1 MVSTVRHEKSHSPIA
16 VFNDLH
22 YLIEVEIT
30 VAFGF
35 EELHRT
41 RYSIVVL
48 WVLRT
53 TGKREYNP

>member
-16 VFNDLH
+16 VFDDLH

-35 EELHRT
+35 EEFHR
-41 RYSIVVL
+41 I
-48 WVLRT
+48 
-53 TGKREYNP
+53 KI